1 MRAKAAAK
9 VLDAGDLG
17 SEGTPSNGLA
27 VVIDAVARQARDTLR
42 QSAAAIAKL
51 SDRVDDRFGQAV
63 RVLHGVQGH
72 VIITGLGKSG
82 HVGRKIA
89 ATLASTGTPSFFVH
103 TTEALHGDLG
113 MVTSHDA
120 VILISY
126 SGETAELLQLL
137 PFLRRRGVPTVA
149 LVGKPESSLARGVDL
164 VLDVSVEREVCPHN
178 LAPTSSTL
186 TTLAMGDALA
196 IALMRVRSFREE
208 DFARLHPGG
217 SLGRRLSRAS
227 DVAVRQ
233 GWIYVTAD
241 TPVSECVLALADAEL
256 GVALVRDGTDVIGIV
271 TSSELQR
278 ALTRVEGALSTSAR
292 EIMSR
297 TLPVVEA
304 DTLVIDAEER
314 MLRENLGA
322 LVVIDGDG
330 EVCGM
335 LPRPR
340 RARGDQ
346 R

>member
-1 MRAKAAAK
+1 MHAKAAAAMR
-9 VLDAGDLG
+9 VDSPLE
-17 SEGTPSNGLA
+17 SEGASNGLA
-27 VVIDAVARQARDTLR
+27 VVIDAVSRQARDTLR
-42 QSAAAIAKL
+42 QAAAAIAKL
-51 SDRVDDRFGQAV
+51 GERVDDRFGQAV
-63 RVLHGVQGH
+63 RLLHGIEGH

-113 MVTSHDA
+113 MVTHHDA
-120 VILISY
+120 VVLISY
-126 SGETAELLQLL
+126 SGETSELLQLL

-149 LVGKPESSLARGVDL
+149 LVGKPDSSLARGVDL
-164 VLDVSVEREVCPHN
+164 ALDVSVEREICPHN

-186 TTLAMGDALA
+186 ATLAMGDALA
-196 IALMRVRSFREE
+196 ISLMRVRSFREE
-208 DFARLHPGG
+208 DFAGLHPGG

-233 GWIYVTAD
+233 GWIYVNGD
-241 TPVSECVLALADAEL
+241 TPVSECGRARADAAL
-256 GVALVRDGTDVIGIV
+256 GVALVRENNELVGIV

-278 ALTRVEGALSTSAR
+278 ALTRVEGALSTTAR

-297 TLPVVEA
+297 TLPVVESDA
-304 DTLVIDAEER
+304 LVIDAEER
-314 MLRENLGA
+314 MLRENLAA
-322 LVVIDGDG
+322 LVVIDADGD
-330 EVCGM
+330 VCGM

-340 RARGDQ
+340 RSRALQ